1 MFQYPTT
8 LPQIQEFA
16 QEPANRQVLEAQC
29 VTLLNLLDPMI
40 EDAVERENDYNL
52 PRTIAS
58 IGGSAVHSAVVIGPG
73 NVGYNNFQLD
83 SF

>member
-58 IGGSAVHSAVVIGPG
+58 IGGSAMHSCYRAWKCGI
-73 NVGYNNFQLD
+73 
-83 SF
+83 